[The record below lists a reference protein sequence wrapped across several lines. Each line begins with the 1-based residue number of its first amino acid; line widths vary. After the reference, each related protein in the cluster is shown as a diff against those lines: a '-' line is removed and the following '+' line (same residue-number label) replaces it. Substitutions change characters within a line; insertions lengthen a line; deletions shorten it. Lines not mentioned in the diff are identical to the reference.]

1 MGWKLYLQM
10 WYGLTKEEE
19 GEKYT
24 RMVKK
29 NVAAPRRL
37 HHTQSTPETPK
48 EVPKEEILQ
57 RNKEKTHLKHLS

>member
-1 MGWKLYLQM
+1 MGWKLYPQM
-10 WYGLTKEEE
+10 WYGLTKEE

-29 NVAAPRRL
+29 NLSEPRRL
-37 HHTQSTPETPK
+37 HHTQEIPETPK

-57 RNKEKTHLKHLS
+57 RNKKNTHLEYLS